1 MKVAYSLKQKMK
13 IATFLFAIMACMI
26 LIRFLEDKSV
36 KSMNESFVSMYNDRL
51 VPATDLFYIAENIF
65 AKKLTLDSFLYSGN
79 PDKKDVDLLKRQFQ
93 QFNTTIDSLMKK
105 YEKTFLVKQEKEE
118 LKELKIRLIGS
129 IAAEQHV
136 ISLTDSHSILDG
148 RKLYET
154 VGRATSRR
162 TLQQLTELMTIQTQV
177 GQELIQSSESMVS
190 RSKLYSTLQIALAV
204 LIGILVVGIISAS
217 NVVQVKNDKFN
228 MN

>member
-1 MKVAYSLKQKMK
+1 MKIAYSLKQKMK
-13 IATFLFAIMACMI
+13 IATFLFAIMACTI

-51 VPATDLFYIAENIF
+51 IPATDLFYISERIF
-65 AKKLTLDSFLYSGN
+65 AKKYMLDSFLYSGN
-79 PDKKDVDLLKRQFQ
+79 PDKKDVKLLKSQFEK
-93 QFNTTIDSLMKK
+93 FNSTIDSLMKK
-105 YEKTFLVKQEKEE
+105 YEKTFLVKQEKLQLAE
-118 LKELKIRLIGS
+118 LKVRLVKS
-129 IAAEQHV
+129 IATEQNV
-136 ISLTDSHSILDG
+136 ISLSETHSIEDG
-148 RKLYET
+148 RKLFET
-154 VGRATSRR
+154 VGRETSRQ
-162 TLQQLTELMTIQTQV
+162 TLQKVTELMRIQTQV

-228 MN
+228 LN

>member
-1 MKVAYSLKQKMK
+1 MK
-13 IATFLFAIMACMI
+13 T
-26 LIRFLEDKSV
+26 
-36 KSMNESFVSMYNDRL
+36 
-51 VPATDLFYIAENIF
+51 
-65 AKKLTLDSFLYSGN
+65 
-79 PDKKDVDLLKRQFQ
+79 QFGK
-93 QFNTTIDSLMKK
+93 FNTTIDSLMKK
-105 YEKTFLVKQEKEE
+105 YEKTFLVKQEKEQ

-136 ISLTDSHSILDG
+136 IALSDNHSVEDG

-177 GQELIQSSESMVS
+177 GQELIQSSASMVS
-190 RSKLYSTLQIALAV
+190 RSKLYSTLQIALAI

-228 MN
+228 LN

>member
-13 IATFLFAIMACMI
+13 IATFLFAIMACTI
-26 LIRFLEDKSV
+26 LIRILEDKSV

-79 PDKKDVDLLKRQFQ
+79 PEKKDVNLLKTQFAN
-93 QFNTTIDSLMKK
+93 FNTTIDSLMKK

-129 IAAEQHV
+129 MAAEQHV
-136 ISLTDSHSILDG
+136 ISLTESHSIEDG

-190 RSKLYSTLQIALAV
+190 RSKTYSSLQIALAV

-217 NVVQVKNDKFN
+217 NVVQVSNDKFN

>member
-79 PDKKDVDLLKRQFQ
+79 PDKKDVNLLKSQFQ
-93 QFNTTIDSLMKK
+93 KFNTTIDSLMKK

-217 NVVQVKNDKFN
+217 NVVQVKSDKFN
-228 MN
+228 LN